1 MTRDRERARRVYLGL
16 GSNLGDRV
24 AQLRAALDA
33 LRAEGI
39 EIEAV
44 SAVYDTPPWGVT
56 DQPRFANIVAVART
70 RTEPFALLGL
80 AKVIEAAAGRDPG
93 TERWSAR
100 PLDIDI
106 LLIEGEVVDSEP
118 LNVPHVRMHERGFVL
133 VPLAEVAP
141 AARHPL
147 FGLTAREL
155 RDELPEIE
163 REGMEILEP
172 AGWYRPA

>member
-1 MTRDRERARRVYLGL
+1 MTRERERARRVYLGL

-24 AQLRAALDA
+24 ARLRAALDA
-33 LRAEGI
+33 LRAADV

-44 SAVYDTPPWGVT
+44 SSVYDTPPWGVT
-56 DQPRFANIVAVART
+56 AQPRFANIVAVARS
-70 RTEPFALLGL
+70 RLGPFVLLGL
-80 AKVIEAAAGRDPG
+80 VKTIEAEAGRDPG
-93 TERWSAR
+93 AERWSAR

-106 LLIEGEVVDSEP
+106 LLIEGEVVDSES

-133 VPLAEVAP
+133 VPLVEVAP

-155 RDELPEIE
+155 LEELPAIE
-163 REGMEILEP
+163 REGIEIVEP
-172 AGWYRPA
+172 AGWYALD